1 MILNV
6 RVKKMKFALEE
17 KREQRVILNLI
28 SHLDQK
34 INLKIRPSI
43 DIKKHLFICRSRVII
58 LPGRVKVAF
67 YCF

>member
-6 RVKKMKFALEE
+6 RVKKRKFALEE

-34 INLKIRPSI
+34 INLKIKPSI
-43 DIKKHLFICRSRVII
+43 VIKKLSIY
-58 LPGRVKVAF
+58 LQVKSHHFARQG
-67 YCF
+67 